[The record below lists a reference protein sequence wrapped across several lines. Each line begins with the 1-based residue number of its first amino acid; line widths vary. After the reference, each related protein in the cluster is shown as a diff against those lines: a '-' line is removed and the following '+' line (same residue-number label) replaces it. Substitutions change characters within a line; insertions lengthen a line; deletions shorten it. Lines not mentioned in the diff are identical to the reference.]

1 MMRVLPVGLGLV
13 RIKIIFLLLLSKGT
27 WFLVAQEIVTAE
39 RYLQMVSER
48 YSTIRDYE
56 AKILIRSGGT
66 DMLGTISHLVP
77 SFLRIDF
84 TRPAEQVILFNG
96 DLLTIYLPQY
106 NAVLNQS
113 ITANPRGAGVSLA
126 TAQGLLLLRR
136 NYIPVFVT
144 GPDPQPLEKG
154 SEEQVVQLRL
164 TRRSISEGFREILI
178 SINPNTKLIRRIVG
192 TSIADGQVRFDFSD
206 IKVNQG
212 IPEQRFIYD
221 SPASANMFNNFLFQD
236 TD

>member
-1 MMRVLPVGLGLV
+1 MGVGRVS
-13 RIKIIFLLLLSKGT
+13 IKIFFFLLLSTCTG
-27 WFLVAQEIVTAE
+27 FLAAQEIITAE

-48 YSTIRDYE
+48 YGSIRDYE

-66 DMLGTISHLVP
+66 DMLGTVSHLVP

-113 ITANPRGAGVSLA
+113 TTTNSRSSGASLA
-126 TAQGLLLLRR
+126 TAQGLQLLRR

-144 GPDPQPLEKG
+144 GPDPQPLERG

-164 TRRSISEGFREILI
+164 TRRSISEGFREILL

-192 TSIADGQVRFDFSD
+192 TSIAEGQVRFDFSD

>member
-1 MMRVLPVGLGLV
+1 MGLRLV
-13 RIKIIFLLLLSKGT
+13 RTKIIFFLLLGKGMG
-27 WFLVAQEIVTAE
+27 LLAAQEIVTAE
-39 RYLQMVSER
+39 RYLQTVAER
-48 YSTIRDYE
+48 YSAVRDYE

-66 DMLGTISHLVP
+66 DMVGTISHLVP

-96 DLLTIYLPQY
+96 DTLTIYLPQY

-113 ITANPRGAGVSLA
+113 ITANSRSSGASLA

-144 GPDPQPLEKG
+144 GPAPQPLEKG

-164 TRRSISEGFREILI
+164 TRRSISEGFREILL
-178 SINPNTKLIRRIVG
+178 SINPNTRLIRRIVG

>member
-1 MMRVLPVGLGLV
+1 VRLTLV
-13 RIKIIFLLLLSKGT
+13 KATIIFFLFFSKSLG
-27 WFLVAQEIVTAE
+27 FLGAQEIVTAE
-39 RYLQMVSER
+39 RYLQTVSER
-48 YSTIRDYE
+48 YGTIRDYE
-56 AKILIRSGGT
+56 ARLLIRSGGT
-66 DMLGTISHLVP
+66 DMSGTVSHLTP

-106 NAVLNQS
+106 NAVLNQA
-113 ITANPRGAGVSLA
+113 TTPRSSGASLA

-144 GPDPQPLEKG
+144 GPDPQPLERG

-164 TRRSISEGFREILI
+164 TRRSVSEGFREIIL

-192 TSIADGQVRFDFSD
+192 TTISDGQVRFDFSD

-236 TD
+236 AD

>member
-1 MMRVLPVGLGLV
+1 MGLGLV
-13 RIKIIFLLLLSKGT
+13 KTKIIFFLLLGKGMG
-27 WFLVAQEIVTAE
+27 LLAAQEIVTAE
-39 RYLQMVSER
+39 RYLQTVAER
-48 YSTIRDYE
+48 YSAVRDYE

-66 DMLGTISHLVP
+66 DMFGTISHLVP

-96 DLLTIYLPQY
+96 DTLTIYLPQY

-113 ITANPRGAGVSLA
+113 ITANSRSSGASLA

-144 GPDPQPLEKG
+144 GPAPQPLEKG

-164 TRRSISEGFREILI
+164 TRRSISEGFREILL
-178 SINPNTKLIRRIVG
+178 SINPNTRLIRRIVG

>member
-1 MMRVLPVGLGLV
+1 MRVDTVRLRLV
-13 RIKIIFLLLLSKGT
+13 RATIIFLLLFSKGIG
-27 WFLVAQEIVTAE
+27 FLAAQEIVTAE
-39 RYLQMVSER
+39 RYLQTVSER
-48 YSTIRDYE
+48 YGTIRDYE
-56 AKILIRSGGT
+56 AKLLIRSGGT
-66 DMLGTISHLVP
+66 DMSGTVSHLVP

-106 NAVLNQS
+106 NAILNQS
-113 ITANPRGAGVSLA
+113 ITASPRNSGVSLA

-136 NYIPVFVT
+136 NYISVFVT
-144 GPDPQPLEKG
+144 GPDPQPLERG

-164 TRRSISEGFREILI
+164 TRRSVSEGFRELIL

-192 TSIADGQVRFDFSD
+192 TTISDGQVRFDFSD